1 MDLTRWEQKD
11 CMNTLVCFLIGMKGK
26 AVIVE
31 LKNESFIQGKLIDS
45 DLQMNLYLSNVTI
58 SRNRNKFEITKC
70 DEFFISGSNIRMVHF
85 NNNIDEIYA
94 INRSFKL
101 MGKGKGKRF
110 ETQSLAYQ
118 NSAFRRQPM

>member
-1 MDLTRWEQKD
+1 
-11 CMNTLVCFLIGMKGK
+11 
-26 AVIVE
+26 
-31 LKNESFIQGKLIDS
+31 
-45 DLQMNLYLSNVTI
+45 MNLYLSNVTI